1 MKRKIFHYTAAQL
14 LPYIDWSYFFHAWGI
29 APRDTNSKQAQDVK
43 NDAIALLIESSDS
56 IVAKAVFALCSA
68 IGCDDNIIIEGHTT
82 LPLLRQQHTRT
93 GEPNICLSDFVSP
106 HGDNIGLFATT
117 ACNISE
123 HNNDDEYKRLLT
135 QTVAS
140 RLAEAA
146 AGLMHREV
154 RTNPALWGY
163 APDEQL
169 TPEELNLEKYQGI
182 RPAVGY
188 PSLPDQSVIFIIDK
202 LLQLNEIGIELTTNG
217 AMQPHASVC
226 GIMVSHPAARY
237 FAVGNISREQFID
250 YASRR
255 GLPPDQLHKFLFKNI
270 GK

>member
-1 MKRKIFHYTAAQL
+1 MKRKIFCYTAAQL
-14 LPYIDWSYFFHAWGI
+14 QPYIDWGYFYHAWGI
-29 APRDTNSKQAQDVK
+29 APRDAESKPAQETR
-43 NDAIALLIESSDS
+43 NDAIKLLQAAGDS
-56 IVAKAVFALCSA
+56 IVAKAVFALCNA
-68 IGCDDNIIIEGHTT
+68 KGCDDNIIIEEHTT
-82 LPLLRQQHTRT
+82 LPLLRQQHARA
-93 GEPNICLSDFVSP
+93 GEANICLSDFVSP
-106 HGDNIGLFATT
+106 HGDSIGLFATT
-117 ACNISE
+117 VCNIGE
-123 HNNDDEYKRLLT
+123 QKDCDDYKHLLT

-146 AGLMHREV
+146 ATLMHKEV
-154 RTNPALWGY
+154 RTNPELWGY

-202 LLQLNEIGIELTTNG
+202 LLQLNEIGIGLTPNG

-226 GIMVSHPAARY
+226 GIMISHPAARY

-270 GK
+270 AK